1 MNSTIH
7 NHDRTRRHV
16 GDDEAAKTG
25 RRKRPKTAPTTK
37 TDPDQQHP
45 HQPDRTRNWK
55 EATTTTTTTNPP
67 PSPSYYYPR
76 SIVTWNCNGLT
87 TRVNKNLHDLH
98 GLIHAT
104 QEPDLL
110 CMQEVRMKAS
120 VTVDASG
127 REERQRGTPMAS
139 GGKTNKER
147 QAVTADYHHV
157 HQLLQSPSFQ
167 HYRPYWSLADTKYAG
182 TLTLLHPRC
191 WEGMTT
197 RNPKTMK
204 YNPTTEEKKDL
215 NCVAFTFDTAIDVL
229 LRRCGVSRHECGL
242 LAGLEQPNDEKANG
256 TEYSTKQKQQHQ
268 QQQQPAAK
276 KQQTSMRSFFNP
288 STTTTTTTATAVGA
302 TPPRTAIGTGTHTS
316 AYAGPPP
323 SQQQQSPP
331 HHVEGR
337 IQYFCFP
344 GMDVIQTYVPN
355 NGSKLDSY
363 RRRQHWDRQVLRFV
377 QQRQQLLHYVHTRNN
392 NNSSTTSSSAN
403 GSGSGTHGNSSNSSW
418 CCTSPD
424 RKLLWCG
431 TFLIFEG
438 TQKKNHKYGIHTHR
452 YR

>member
-1 MNSTIH
+1 M
-7 NHDRTRRHV
+7 
-16 GDDEAAKTG
+16 
-25 RRKRPKTAPTTK
+25 
-37 TDPDQQHP
+37 
-45 HQPDRTRNWK
+45 
-55 EATTTTTTTNPP
+55 
-67 PSPSYYYPR
+67 
-76 SIVTWNCNGLT
+76 
-87 TRVNKNLHDLH
+87 NKNLHDLH

-110 CMQEVRMKAS
+110 CVQEVRIKAA
-120 VTVDASG
+120 VTIRASSG
-127 REERQRGTPMAS
+127 REERQRGTPMSS

-157 HQLLQSPSFQ
+157 HQLLQSPQFQ

-197 RNPKTMK
+197 KPNPMK
-204 YNPTTEEKKDL
+204 DDPTTTEEKDS

-229 LRRCGVSRHECGL
+229 LRRCGVTRHECGL

-256 TEYSTKQKQQHQ
+256 TEHSTKQLP
-268 QQQQPAAK
+268 QQQQPPAK
-276 KQQTSMRSFFNP
+276 KQQASMRSFFNP
-288 STTTTTTTATAVGA
+288 STTTITTTTATAVGA
-302 TPPRTAIGTGTHTS
+302 TTPRTGTGMHTS
-316 AYAGPPP
+316 AYAGPFP
-323 SQQQQSPP
+323 SSSQPQP

-363 RRRQHWDRQVLRFV
+363 RRRQHWDRQVLQFL
-377 QQRQQLLHYVHTRNN
+377 QQRQQLLQYVHTRNN
-392 NNSSTTSSSAN
+392 HNSSSTTSGTATAN
-403 GSGSGTHGNSSNSSW
+403 GSGTHGNSSSSSW
-418 CCTSPD
+418 CCTTPD

-431 TFLIFEG
+431 AFLIV
-438 TQKKNHKYGIHTHR
+438 R
-452 YR
+452 